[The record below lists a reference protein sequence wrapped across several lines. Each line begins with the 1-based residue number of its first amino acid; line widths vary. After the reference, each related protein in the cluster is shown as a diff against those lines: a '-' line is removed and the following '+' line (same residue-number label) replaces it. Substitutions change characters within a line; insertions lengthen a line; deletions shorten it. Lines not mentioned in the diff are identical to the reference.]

1 MKQQKKFTHNEC
13 VYHCTTHQKVGNS
26 NYEKAVKIRYLGSVI
41 MGWNAKNNTP
51 MDEIIQQAK
60 KAIDSPQRFVI

>member
-1 MKQQKKFTHNEC
+1 
-13 VYHCTTHQKVGNS
+13 VGNS